1 MPGAA
6 LWAQVIRCQSLVILG
21 QSRRQRE
28 VPSFPAIHALHLSEL
43 VARWGVGT
51 GALLRGSGL
60 QAVELSQ
67 PGVRVPAPAFV
78 ALVERARA
86 LTGEPGL
93 GVYFGLQMR
102 ASWHG
107 YLGLAV
113 MTAGNVGQALEL
125 AQQFLPTQTRAL
137 AFELEVTQEKAS
149 LVIREEYD
157 LGSARDAI
165 LLALVVGMWKLSS
178 ALTGQTLG
186 GRAEV
191 AFPEPAY
198 MSRLRHVAPAN
209 LIFGAPEN
217 RLRFDAHQLQT
228 PFTSA
233 DPAALQLT
241 REQCAREL
249 EALGF
254 EGPFRE
260 RVRALVVRPRGGVR
274 ALEEVCAE
282 LQVSARTLKRRLAE
296 AETSYSEILDGE
308 RERHA
313 TALLKTTALSMEAI
327 AERLGY
333 SDVANFTRAYRRW
346 TKRTPGAVRRRRT

>member
-1 MPGAA
+1 MGHAK
-6 LWAQVIRCQSLVILG
+6 
-21 QSRRQRE
+21 RQRE
-28 VPSFPAIHALHLSEL
+28 VPSFPAIHALHVAEL
-43 VARWGVGT
+43 VSRWGVET
-51 GALLRGSGL
+51 SALLKGSGL
-60 QAVELSQ
+60 KETELSQ
-67 PGVRVPAPAFV
+67 PGVRVPVPAFV

-137 AFELEVTQEKAS
+137 AFELEVANEKAS
-149 LVIREEYD
+149 LVIREQYD
-157 LGSARDAI
+157 LGPARDAI
-165 LLALVVGMWKLSS
+165 VLALVVGMWKLSS

-191 AFPEPAY
+191 AFPEPGY
-198 MSRLRHVAPAN
+198 MARLRHVAPPH
-209 LIFGAPEN
+209 LSFGAKEN
-217 RLRFDAHQLQT
+217 RLSFEARMLQT

-241 REQCAREL
+241 REQCEREL

-254 EGPFRE
+254 DGPFRE
-260 RVRALVVRPRGGVR
+260 RVRALVMRRRGGVR
-274 ALEEVCAE
+274 SLEEVCAE
-282 LQVSARTLKRRLAE
+282 LQMSARTLKRRLAD
-296 AETSYSEILDGE
+296 ADTSYSELLDGE
-308 RERHA
+308 REKQA
-313 TALLKTTALSMEAI
+313 TALLKTTALSMDVI

-346 TKRTPGAVRRRRT
+346 TRATPGAVRRGERGRR